1 MSAIRFDIEATDGR
15 ARAGILRTP
24 TSTIHTPV
32 FMPVGTKG
40 SVKGMTPEEL
50 QDLGVTIILS
60 NTYHLMLRPG
70 TEVVRAL
77 GGLHKMMN
85 WSRSILTDS
94 GGYQV
99 FSLSKMNKV
108 SEEGVIF
115 QSSYDG
121 EEILLTPEKSIT
133 VQKELGSDIVM
144 VLDEC
149 TTYPVTEEIARES
162 MNRTLRWASRSRI
175 ITLGE
180 KQSLFGIIQGGMYPK
195 LREECLDQL
204 LEIGFDGYAIGGLSV
219 GEEPQL
225 MDEIVEVTTKVMPEN
240 APRYLMGVGTPRD
253 IVEAVWRGVDMFDC
267 VIPTRHARTGKLY
280 TSEGRINIANS
291 KYRSDDSPLDRE
303 CLCYTCQ
310 NYSLGYL
317 RHLFQQNEILSSRL
331 NTLHNLHYYIELIRK
346 IRDAILRGTF
356 TQFYRDFSKLPRTD
370 EDKGDFIND

>member
-1 MSAIRFDIEATDGR
+1 MSAIRFDIEATEGR
-15 ARAGILRTP
+15 ARAGILRTH

-50 QDLGVTIILS
+50 QDLGVTVILA

-70 TEVVRAL
+70 TEVVRGL
-77 GGLHKMMN
+77 GGLHKMMH

-108 SEEGVIF
+108 SEEGVLF

-121 EEILLTPEKSIT
+121 AEVLLTHEKSLE
-133 VQKELGSDIVM
+133 VQRELGSDIVM

-149 TTYPVTEEIARES
+149 TPFPASEEVARES
-162 MNRTLRWASRSRI
+162 MKRSLRWAQRGKNVE
-175 ITLGE
+175 LGE
-180 KQSLFGIIQGGMYPK
+180 KQSVFGIIHGGMFPK
-195 LREECLDQL
+195 LREECLEEL

-219 GEEPQL
+219 GEEAQA

-291 KYRSDDSPLDRE
+291 QYRLDDSPLDRA

-310 NYSLGYL
+310 NYSRGYL

-331 NTLHNLHYYIELIRK
+331 NTLHNLNYYIRLTHK
-346 IRDAILRGTF
+346 IRDSIYRGTF
-356 TQFYRDFSKLPRTD
+356 ARFYRDFSLLPRTE
-370 EDKGDFIND
+370 EDKGDN